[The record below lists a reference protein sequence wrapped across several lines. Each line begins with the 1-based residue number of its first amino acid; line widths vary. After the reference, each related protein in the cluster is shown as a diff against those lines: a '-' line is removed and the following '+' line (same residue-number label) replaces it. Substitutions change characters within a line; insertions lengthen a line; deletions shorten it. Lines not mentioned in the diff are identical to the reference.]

1 MATEYQTETVFTWGA
16 PPLKF
21 GVGALDEIG
30 FDLGQMGLSRV
41 LIVTDENVAAS
52 GIPARAAESMQRAG
66 LKSTVFTGVHVEPTD
81 QSMRE
86 AIDFARDTDWD
97 GFVAIGG
104 GSSIDTAKAIN
115 LLTTN
120 PGDLMDYINKPVGD
134 GKAPTE
140 PLKPLIA
147 VPTTA
152 GTGSESTAMCILDV
166 LALRVKTGISHPRL
180 RPVLALVDPLTTLT
194 VPPHVTASTG
204 LDVLCHALESYTAR
218 PYLSYPRRLPEQR
231 AVYVGSNPV
240 SDAFIE
246 KALPLLSRSFRRAVL
261 TGHDLAAR
269 TDMMMAA
276 SFAGMGFGNAGV
288 HLPHA
293 CAYPIAGRVRGYRPP
308 DYPRAEPMV
317 PHGES
322 VSLTAPA
329 AFRFTFPSSPE
340 RHLRAAALLDPGA
353 GHGGTGDSGDPRER
367 LPRAIVSLM
376 RDIGMPNGIGAV
388 GFVEDDIP
396 DLVEG
401 TLKQQR
407 ILSMAPR
414 DVMPEDLAAIFRD
427 SIDNW

>member
-1 MATEYQTETVFTWGA
+1 
-16 PPLKF
+16 
-21 GVGALDEIG
+21 
-30 FDLGQMGLSRV
+30 
-41 LIVTDENVAAS
+41 VTDEGVAAT
-52 GIPARAAESMQRAG
+52 GIPQRAAEAMQGAG
-66 LKSTVFTGVHVEPTD
+66 LKPTIFTGVHVEPTD
-81 QSMRE
+81 QSLRE
-86 AIDFARDTDWD
+86 AVDFARDTEWD
-97 GFVAIGG
+97 GFLAVGG

-120 PGDLMDYINKPVGD
+120 PGDLMDYINKPVGG
-134 GKAPTE
+134 GKAPSE

-166 LALRVKTGISHPRL
+166 LALRVKTG
-180 RPVLALVDPLTTLT
+180 
-194 VPPHVTASTG
+194 
-204 LDVLCHALESYTAR
+204 LDVLCHALESYTAKH
-218 PYLSYPRRLPEQR
+218 YESYARRLPEQR

-269 TDMMMAA
+269 TDMLMAA

-308 DYPRAEPMV
+308 DYPQAEAMV

-329 AFRFTFPSSPE
+329 AFRFTFPASPE
-340 RHLRAAALLDPGA
+340 RHLRAAELLDPGT
-353 GHGGTGDSGDPRER
+353 GHRSTGDAGDPRER

-376 RDIGMPNGIGAV
+376 RD
-388 GFVEDDIP
+388 
-396 DLVEG
+396 
-401 TLKQQR
+401 
-407 ILSMAPR
+407 
-414 DVMPEDLAAIFRD
+414 
-427 SIDNW
+427 

>member
-1 MATEYQTETVFTWGA
+1 
-16 PPLKF
+16 
-21 GVGALDEIG
+21 
-30 FDLGQMGLSRV
+30 
-41 LIVTDENVAAS
+41 VAAT
-52 GIPARAAESMQRAG
+52 GIPRRAAESIQAAG
-66 LKSTVFTGVHVEPTD
+66 LKPTIFTGVHVEPTD

-86 AIDFARDTDWD
+86 AVEFARDIEWD

-104 GSSIDTAKAIN
+104 GSSIDTAKAVN

-120 PGDLMDYINKPVGD
+120 PGDLMDYVNKPVGD

-180 RPVLALVDPLTTLT
+180 RPVLAVVDPLATLT
-194 VPPHVTASTG
+194 VPPHVTAATG

-218 PYLSYPRRLPEQR
+218 DYRSYARRLPGQR
-231 AVYVGSNPV
+231 AVYVGRNPV
-240 SDAFIE
+240 SDGFIE

-261 TGHDLAAR
+261 TGQDLAAR

-308 DYPRAEPMV
+308 DYPQAEAMV

-353 GHGGTGDSGDPRER
+353 ADSGEPRER

-376 RDIGMPNGIGAV
+376 RDIGLPSGIAAV
-388 GFVEDDIP
+388 GFIEDDVP

-427 SIDNW
+427 SFDNW